1 MRSLH
6 RVCSVLALT
15 FILPSAATHAAA
27 PSAAPAQSEADT
39 RATAEALR
47 TRVADL
53 ELELKAA
60 KARIAELERRL
71 AEANARAAAGGL
83 GTGAVPP
90 PVEPTATVDEST
102 ATASPRALLRAMKGE
117 YASAMGTVGGW
128 TSAKERLVYFR
139 ALEKWILSAN
149 RVHRA
154 PVHWFVRLEAVEAVG
169 EKNSAL
175 RVVAIDPGNGIEL
188 GDSFIV
194 AAPPSLYRRLEA
206 GGFLQPG
213 TIFELR
219 GTVLPD
225 LTLNVDREAMGPFDH
240 PRFVGPFTEFGFSVD
255 PQSMVAVRLDI
266 PPAPAAPA
274 GGPAGTQPTPPTT
287 PPTSSPPP
295 SGSGGGGGFG
305 P

>member
-1 MRSLH
+1 MRSPH
-6 RVCSVLALT
+6 RLRPLVVLALAFLT
-15 FILPSAATHAAA
+15 LLVSAAA
-27 PSAAPAQSEADT
+27 PTWAQSDADA

-71 AEANARAAAGGL
+71 AEANAKAAAGGPN
-83 GTGAVPP
+83 TGAVPP
-90 PVEPTATVDEST
+90 PADLAATIDEST
-102 ATASPRALLRAMKGE
+102 ATASPRALLRALQGE
-117 YASAMGTVGGW
+117 YASAMGPVGGW
-128 TSAKERLVYFR
+128 SSPKERLVYFR
-139 ALEKWILSAN
+139 ALEKWILAAN
-149 RVHRA
+149 RTHRA
-154 PVHWFVRLEAVEAVG
+154 PMHWFVRLKEVESVG
-169 EKNSAL
+169 DKTSAL
-175 RVVAIDPGNGIEL
+175 RVVAIDPVNGIEL

-194 AAPPSLYRRLEA
+194 AAPPSLHRRLES

-213 TIFELR
+213 TTFELR
-219 GTVLPD
+219 GTILPN

-274 GGPAGTQPTPPTT
+274 GGPAVTPPMPPTT
-287 PPTSSPPP
+287 PPASSPPP
-295 SGSGGGGGFG
+295 SGSGGGFG